1 MNKQEAIEAVG
12 VAESA
17 TTTDCISVREIK
29 KMDKWDKQ
37 DAIKMLKSKMDGSVD
52 TSYEWCETIRMAI
65 QALQDDWI
73 PVSER
78 LPEEAEIVL
87 GTFYYGDDEEYAVHE
102 TYLTNAKCL
111 IWGHNPTNEVIAWK
125 PLPKP
130 YMDCEAKIDKEQE
143 HEFFKK

>member
-65 QALQDDWI
+65 EALKLIEGKEFEYDS
-73 PVSER
+73 V
-78 LPEEAEIVL
+78 
-87 GTFYYGDDEEYAVHE
+87 YYKGKCDGLE
-102 TYLTNAKCL
+102 NALSFMKN
-111 IWGHNPTNEVIAWK
+111 IIN
-125 PLPKP
+125 
-130 YMDCEAKIDKEQE
+130 KE
-143 HEFFKK
+143 